1 VSQEKSIA
9 LPDVPAL
16 VVGVKTCVWL
26 TSDGEVETLTLADA
40 ARRLPGNLGAAPMV
54 CHRASCGRRL
64 RTGSFS
70 GFDVLELF
78 AFVRPARF
86 CLPTVRGIA
95 ESLGLPLPQ
104 SLEQEAETLFAVAVT
119 LLQELADP
127 DRPQGAD
134 AGPVAQ
140 AMSRGG
146 WPWGPA
152 VLAALGTTEAPKDRN
167 PTRGF
172 KVWER
177 LKDWGDVQ
185 HEEPLG
191 NWPVESVEARAR
203 LVQLLGAKSEERPQQ
218 VDYASNVIA
227 AFAPLEHEGVPHM
240 VLAEAGTGVGKT
252 LGYIAP
258 ASVWAEKNDGA
269 VWVSTFTRNLQ
280 RQLDAELDRLY
291 PNPSEKAQKVVI
303 RKGRENYL
311 CLLNFEEAVSRL
323 PLGGTEE
330 AVALGLMARWLRHTR
345 DGDMVGGDFPAWIA
359 DLLGRGSTVELT
371 DTRGECVYSS
381 CTHYRKCFIEK
392 SVRRARRANIV
403 VANHALVMVQAVLHG
418 GIDGALPTR
427 YVFDEGHHLF
437 SAADAAFST
446 HLTGQEGAELR
457 RWLVG
462 VEEGS
467 RSRSRARGLKARIDD
482 LIVDDLKADE
492 MLDEVL
498 RAARVLPSPGWR
510 QRLADARP
518 DGAAEHFFQYIHQQ
532 VYARAGGK
540 DAPYSIETTTQP
552 CVDGLLDAADGLE
565 AALARLAKPLAELRK
580 ILSTQLGSEASDLD
594 SSQRLRIEAV
604 VRSLGR
610 RGTQQVQAWLSM
622 LKSLHQETPNEF
634 VDWFGVERIDGRDFD
649 VGLHRHWV
657 DPTQPFAEVVAEPA
671 HGILITSA
679 SLRGSTGDDDADW
692 AAAMGRTSVNHLPSE
707 PVMWET
713 PSPFDYAANT
723 RVLVVGDVN
732 KNSAD
737 DVSAAYRELFIAAG
751 GGGLGLFTAIHRLR
765 AVHKRIESALDDA
778 GLPLLAQH
786 VDRLDTGSLVDIFRA
801 EENAC
806 LLGTDAV
813 RDGVD
818 VPGRSLRLIVFDR
831 VPWPRPDIL
840 HKSRRKASGG
850 RGFDEMLT
858 RLKLKQ
864 AFGRLVRRA
873 DDRGIFVLLD
883 RAMPSRLASAFPEG
897 VELERIGLKE
907 AIAETRAFVNN
918 KVE

>member
-1 VSQEKSIA
+1 
-9 LPDVPAL
+9 
-16 VVGVKTCVWL
+16 VWL
-26 TSDGEVETLTLADA
+26 TTDGEVETLSLADA
-40 ARRLPGNLGAAPMV
+40 ARRLPRNLGSAPMV

-86 CLPTVRGIA
+86 CLPTIRGLA
-95 ESLGLPLPQ
+95 ETLGLALPNT
-104 SLEQEAETLFAVAVT
+104 LEQEAETLFAAAAT
-119 LLQELADP
+119 LLRELADP
-127 DRPQGAD
+127 DRPVGAD
-134 AGPVAQ
+134 ARPIAQ

-146 WPWGPA
+146 WAWGPA
-152 VLAALGTTEAPKDRN
+152 ALAALGIDEAPKDRN
-167 PTRGF
+167 PARGL
-172 KVWER
+172 KVWEK
-177 LKDWGDVQ
+177 LKEWGDVQ
-185 HEEPLG
+185 YEEPLG

-218 VDYASNVIA
+218 ADYTSTIIS
-227 AFAPLEHEGVPHM
+227 AFAPLEHEGHPHM

-280 RQLDAELDRLY
+280 RQLDSELDRLY
-291 PNPSEKAQKVVI
+291 PNPNEKAQKVVI

-323 PLGGTEE
+323 PLGGMEE

-345 DGDMVGGDFPAWIA
+345 DGDMVGGDFPSWIS

-371 DTRGECVYSS
+371 DTRGECIYSS

-403 VANHALVMVQAVLHG
+403 IANHALVMIQAALHG

-437 SAADAAFST
+437 SAADAAFSS
-446 HLTGQEGAELR
+446 HLTGQEAAELR
-457 RWLVG
+457 RWLLG
-462 VEEGS
+462 VEEGAKL
-467 RSRSRARGLKARIDD
+467 RSRARGLKARIDD

-510 QRLADARP
+510 QRLADGRP
-518 DGAAEHFFQYIHQQ
+518 DGAAEYFFGYIHQQ
-532 VYARAGGK
+532 VYARSGDK

-552 CVDGLLDAADGLE
+552 CVDGLLEAAEGLE
-565 AALARLAKPLAELRK
+565 VALTRLAKPLAELRK
-580 ILSTQLGSEASDLD
+580 ILAAQLDTESSDLD

-604 VRSLGR
+604 VRSLDR
-610 RGTQQVQAWLSM
+610 RGTQQVQAWRLM
-622 LKSLHQETPNEF
+622 LQSLHQATPEEF
-634 VDWFGVERIDGRDFD
+634 IDWFSVERIDGRDID
-649 VGLHRHWV
+649 LGLHRHWV
-657 DPTQPFAEVVAEPA
+657 DPTKPFAEVVAEPA
-671 HGILITSA
+671 HGMLITSA
-679 SLRGSTGDDDADW
+679 SLRDSTGDNEADW

-707 PVMWET
+707 PVMWGT
-713 PSPFDYAANT
+713 PSPFDYAAHT

-732 KNSAD
+732 RNNAD
-737 DVSAAYRELFIAAG
+737 QVSAAYRELFLAAG

-765 AVHKRIESALDDA
+765 AVHKRIEGALDDA
-778 GLPLLAQH
+778 GVPLLAQH
-786 VDRLDTGSLVDIFRA
+786 VDRLDTSSLVDIFRA
-801 EENAC
+801 EENSC

-840 HKSRRKASGG
+840 HKIRRKSFGG

-858 RLKLKQ
+858 RFKIKQ

-873 DDRGIFVLLD
+873 DDKGVFVMLD
-883 RAMPSRLASAFPEG
+883 RAMPSRLAGAFPEG
-897 VELERIGLKE
+897 VEIERIGLKE
-907 AIAETRAFVNN
+907 AIAETRKFVNSSDN
-918 KVE
+918 L